1 MHKKIYPTVNAGKN
15 GLTENL
21 INEINFQLEKHG
33 AVKVKMLRS
42 FRNKERR
49 ELAEQIA
56 SKVSGRL
63 VDLKGYVITFKR
75 C

>member
-1 MHKKIYPTVNAGKN
+1 MKENCPTINAGKK

-33 AVKVKMLRS
+33 IVKVKMLRS
-42 FRNKERR
+42 FRDKDRKQ
-49 ELAEQIA
+49 LAEEIS
-56 SKVSGRL
+56 SKV
-63 VDLKGYVITFKR
+63 KGKPVSLRGFVITFKR